1 MTRGKRP
8 TTQQL
13 GLFGSPSA
21 AEAAAE
27 PTRGHADRPPPSPGM
42 TADPVRP
49 ADSAGTLE
57 PPTTSGQAVGL
68 FGAVEPAPRG
78 RTRPQTVLPAPPVA
92 AHLALSQAL
101 RPNLYLG
108 TSSWGFGG
116 WAGFVWDRAYP
127 DERLSREGLGAYASH
142 PLLRTVGVDRTHYRP
157 MGAAELAGL
166 AARVPPAFRFLVKA
180 HEDCT
185 LSRFPNHPRYGAR
198 REHPNPL
205 FLDAAYAADIVV
217 APFVEGLGTRAGVL
231 LFQFAPQP
239 IGQLGGVGRFA
250 DALHAFLS
258 ALPRGPRYAVELR
271 NTQLLAPSVADALH
285 DVGAVPAL
293 SAWSGLPPVEE
304 QARRLRAHEA
314 PLRVIR
320 WMLQEGGSYEDARDR
335 FAPFDVLAEPDPV
348 TRAAIARL
356 VNATAEDTYVIV
368 NNKAEGSAP
377 RSVFALAEAIARGA

>member
-1 MTRGKRP
+1 MTTP
-8 TTQQL
+8 EQPD
-13 GLFGSPSA
+13 LFGGKQP
-21 AEAAAE
+21 
-27 PTRGHADRPPPSPGM
+27 
-42 TADPVRP
+42 
-49 ADSAGTLE
+49 
-57 PPTTSGQAVGL
+57 Q
-68 FGAVEPAPRG
+68 PAPAADGAKRA
-78 RTRPQTVLPAPPVA
+78 PAPPDA
-92 AHLALSQAL
+92 APTPAAVSEEIRDLGRVLPP
-101 RPNLYLG
+101 RLYIG
-108 TSSWGFGG
+108 TSSWAFTG
-116 WAGFVWDRAYP
+116 WAGLVYA
-127 DERLSREGLGAYASH
+127 ESMNESRLSRDGLVAYAKH
-142 PLLRTVGVDRTHYRP
+142 PLLRSVSIDRGYY
-157 MGAAELAGL
+157 GAMRTDEYARYAEQ
-166 AARVPPAFRFLVKA
+166 VPPAFRFVVKA
-180 HEDCT
+180 PAAVSD
-185 LSRFPNHPRYGAR
+185 RFLRGEGGRPAGDNPRY
-198 REHPNPL
+198 
-205 FLDAAYAADIVV
+205 LDAAFAAEQFV
-217 APFVEGLGTRAGVL
+217 APCIEGLGDRAGVL

-285 DVGAVPAL
+285 DVGAIPAL

-314 PLRVIR
+314 PVRVIR